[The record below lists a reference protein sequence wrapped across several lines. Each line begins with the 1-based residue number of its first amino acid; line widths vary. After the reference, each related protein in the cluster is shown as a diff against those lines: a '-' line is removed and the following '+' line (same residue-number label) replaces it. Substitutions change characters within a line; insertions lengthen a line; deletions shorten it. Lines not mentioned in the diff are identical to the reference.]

1 MAHTAA
7 SDEHDELCRLDICP
21 LRSSP
26 PVASQP
32 AVMACPGPNAEHKQV
47 QECHY
52 KFEWQT
58 LSKISW
64 IVFDCSS
71 LRRAVGDEARQ
82 IHERDDQVD
91 NQGEVLIRQERH
103 NYVF

>member
-7 SDEHDELCRLDICP
+7 SEEGNDESDDDELCRLDICP

-52 KFEWQT
+52 KNGFRNAYPQLLIH
-58 LSKISW
+58 LSLKKLHRF
-64 IVFDCSS
+64 V
-71 LRRAVGDEARQ
+71 
-82 IHERDDQVD
+82 
-91 NQGEVLIRQERH
+91 
-103 NYVF
+103 